1 MKIKTFKVEQWMNK
15 YENDAVYNLAETCV
29 DSLTLREL
37 LNLAGKNPEEFMAGL
52 ADVRMTYSHIHGS
65 PGLLKGI
72 ASLYQD
78 VRPEQIIPTHGAI
91 GANHQVLITLLEPG
105 DGMVSVAPTYQ
116 QHYSIPESVGAEVNI
131 LQLRPEN
138 SFLPDIEALK
148 GMVNSNTKLITIN
161 NPNNPSGSLIPMK
174 ELNEII
180 DIARSVDAYV
190 LSDEVYRGIS
200 EDGSYMPSIAD
211 LYEKGIS
218 VGSMSKTFSLAGLRL
233 GWIVSKDREI
243 IDLCRE
249 RRDYDTISCGVL
261 DDIFASLALEN
272 KASILARNR
281 KIVMANRAILDQWVS
296 SEPRVSYVKP
306 AAGNTA
312 LIYYDADMHSYEFCE
327 RLLKE
332 TGVFYTPGECFDL
345 DYCFRIGY
353 AFDSKTLRE
362 GLQKTSEFIAGIAGR
377 QKQMI

>member
-1 MKIKTFKVEQWMNK
+1 MKIKTFKVEQWMNQ
-15 YENDAVYNLAETCV
+15 YENDAIYNLAETCI

-37 LNLAGKNPEEFMAGL
+37 LNLAGKDFEEYMISLG
-52 ADVRMTYSHIHGS
+52 DIRMTYSHIYGS

-72 ASLYQD
+72 ASLFQD
-78 VRPEQIIPTHGAI
+78 VKTEEIIPTHGAI
-91 GANHQVLITLLEPG
+91 GANHQALTTLLEPG

-116 QHYSIPESVGAEVNI
+116 QHYSIPESINAEVNI
-131 LQLRPEN
+131 LKLLPEN
-138 SFLPDIEALK
+138 NFLPDLQELK
-148 GMVNSNTKLITIN
+148 KMVNSNTKLITIN
-161 NPNNPSGSLIPMK
+161 NPNNPSGSLIPV
-174 ELNEII
+174 ELIKQI
-180 DIARSVDAYV
+180 VDIAKSVDAYV

-200 EDGSYMPSIAD
+200 EDGSYMPSIVD

-233 GWIVSKDREI
+233 GWIVSKDEKI
-243 IDLCRE
+243 INLCRE

-272 KASILARNR
+272 KEAILERNR
-281 KIVMANRAILDQWVS
+281 KIVMKNRALLHQWVS

-306 AAGNTA
+306 VAGNTA
-312 LIYYDADMHSYEFCE
+312 LIYYDVDMHSYEFCE
-327 RLLKE
+327 KILKE

-353 AFDSKTLRE
+353 AFDSKTLME
-362 GLQKTSEFIAGIAGR
+362 GLKKTSEFISSLPSR
-377 QKQMI
+377 